1 MTRTQRKA
9 AAQGYIYRIRNTD
22 KREYAIRY
30 FNYLVGFTHEPEPAN
45 LSTMAAQAVRM
56 TLYDICYPKEA

>member
-1 MTRTQRKA
+1 MATKTGFDDCWR
-9 AAQGYIYRIRNTD
+9 YIRAIRNTD

-30 FNYLVGFTHEPEPAN
+30 LDYLRAYQPDPEPERMG

-56 TLYDICYPKEA
+56 RLHEILAI